1 MHFGAS
7 SYLAYDV
14 IDTYGQMLSL
24 RCESV
29 VSFFCQR
36 KQALEG
42 NSLISSP
49 SECFSL
55 PNPEILIEPY
65 RFFHFPFHQF
75 SWGQRSCMSV
85 GGGFSKVRITW
96 VCGKDW
102 ESDFPRSKIRFQQI
116 KIQNSTLM
124 SHVLWVAGRGN
135 PVDRTC
141 RFSARSWGQT
151 DRLHLLQEVGT
162 PPDLLHKVSSVCRV

>member
-29 VSFFCQR
+29 VYFFFCQR

-141 RFSARSWGQT
+141 RFSARPFGQT
-151 DRLHLLQEVGT
+151 DRLHLL
-162 PPDLLHKVSSVCRV
+162 

>member
-1 MHFGAS
+1 MISHCLRQGWEQKIQNVAFHAFGAR

-65 RFFHFPFHQF
+65 RFFHFSFHQF
-75 SWGQRSCMSV
+75 S
-85 GGGFSKVRITW
+85 
-96 VCGKDW
+96 
-102 ESDFPRSKIRFQQI
+102 
-116 KIQNSTLM
+116 
-124 SHVLWVAGRGN
+124 
-135 PVDRTC
+135 
-141 RFSARSWGQT
+141 
-151 DRLHLLQEVGT
+151 
-162 PPDLLHKVSSVCRV
+162 